1 MFFSPFF
8 YFHSVRQ
15 CAAAPAQAR
24 STNFVQY
31 FLRIGTPVDSARQ
44 RQNDALGGAFA

>member
-1 MFFSPFF
+1 MFFSPF

-15 CAAAPAQAR
+15 FPAAPAQAR

-31 FLRIGTPVDSARQ
+31 FLRIGTAVDSIRSAKTTLWV
-44 RQNDALGGAFA
+44 DALA